1 MKKTLIIG
9 TRTSR
14 LAMWQTEHIVA
25 LLQRSWPDL
34 SCQTRPFVT
43 QGDKTLHVAL
53 PKIGGKGLFTQ
64 ELEQALRR
72 GEIDLAVH
80 SLKDLP
86 VENAPGLTLGA
97 LVGRADVRDVLVTRD
112 RWTLETLPS
121 RAVVGTSS
129 LRRQAQLLH
138 YRSDLQVKS
147 IRGNVETRVRKVQE
161 GQYDATIMAAAGLL
175 RLGLDRAL
183 SQYLPVDVMLPAPG
197 QGVLAVQCRADDE
210 ATLELLQTI
219 HQPMVA
225 AAATAERTFL
235 HALDAGCS
243 TPVGAFA
250 PPPTSTI
257 YLIGLVAT
265 PDGSRLIRVE
275 GRGDSPESVGEDLAK
290 QALSQGAR
298 EMLTYVV

>member
-1 MKKTLIIG
+1 
-9 TRTSR
+9 
-14 LAMWQTEHIVA
+14 MWQTEHIVA
-25 LLQRSWPDL
+25 LLQRSWSDL

-97 LVGRADVRDVLVTRD
+97 LVGRADVRDVLVARD
-112 RWTLETLPS
+112 GWTLETLPS
-121 RAVVGTSS
+121 GAVVGTSS

-161 GQYDATIMAAAGLL
+161 GQYDAAIMAAAGLL

-219 HQPMVA
+219 HQPQVA

-257 YLIGLVAT
+257 HLIGLVAT